1 MKQSIYWVMA
11 LAAGLVVANN
21 YYNQPLLVDFAHTFG
36 ATEAQAG
43 AVSIA
48 AQAGYALGLLFFI
61 PLGDMIELR
70 KLFAL
75 TLTAAVVALVAMAAA
90 PTLHWAVAASFA
102 AGMASVAPQLLTPYA
117 AQLAGPQG
125 RGKAVGIVMLG
136 LLCGILVS
144 RTVSGTIAA
153 HFGWRVVYA
162 FAAVA
167 TVAVAVMLARVL
179 PRVEPTFS
187 GSYGALMRSL
197 LALLREE
204 PIVRQTASIAA
215 LQFAAFSAFWT
226 TLAFQLHGLNAG
238 YGSETA
244 GLFGLV
250 GVAGA
255 SASYAVGKLADAR
268 DPRRVILAASV
279 IFIASYAL
287 LAWKGASI
295 GGLIVGV
302 ILLDLGLQSAHVSN
316 MARNLAVRST
326 AMSRANTLY
335 MTIRFAGGAIG
346 AALGNYAWSAWHWP
360 GVCGVGLVFA
370 GASILLQIIPA
381 SGQRSRAT
389 ERETSSVHN
398 PGNRVGQA
406 IGE

>member
-1 MKQSIYWVMA
+1 
-11 LAAGLVVANN
+11 
-21 YYNQPLLVDFAHTFG
+21 
-36 ATEAQAG
+36 
-43 AVSIA
+43 
-48 AQAGYALGLLFFI
+48 
-61 PLGDMIELR
+61 
-70 KLFAL
+70 
-75 TLTAAVVALVAMAAA
+75 
-90 PTLHWAVAASFA
+90 
-102 AGMASVAPQLLTPYA
+102 
-117 AQLAGPQG
+117 
-125 RGKAVGIVMLG
+125 MLG

-153 HFGWRVVYA
+153 YFGWRAVYA

-167 TVAVAVMLARVL
+167 MVGVAAMLARVL

-187 GSYGALMRSL
+187 GSYGALMCSL
-197 LALLREE
+197 FALLREE
-204 PIVRQTASIAA
+204 PVVRQTALIAA

-226 TLAFQLHGLNAG
+226 TLAFHLHGLDAR

-255 SASYAVGKLADAR
+255 SASYAVGKLTDAR
-268 DPRRVILAASV
+268 DPRRVIFAASIV
-279 IFIASYAL
+279 FIASYVL

-316 MARNLAVRST
+316 TARNLAVRST

-346 AALGNYAWSAWHWP
+346 ATLGNYAWSVLHWP
-360 GVCGVGLVFA
+360 GGCGVGMVFA
-370 GASILLQIIPA
+370 SASMLPQIIPA
-381 SGQRSRAT
+381 FGQRPLAGKR
-389 ERETSSVHN
+389 ERSADHKEH
-398 PGNRVGQA
+398 GA
-406 IGE
+406 L

>member
-1 MKQSIYWVMA
+1 MRQSIYWVMA

-21 YYNQPLLVDFAHTFG
+21 YYNQPLLVDFSHTFRT
-36 ATEAQAG
+36 TEGQAG
-43 AVSIA
+43 FISIA
-48 AQAGYALGLLFFI
+48 AQAGYALGLLLFI
-61 PLGDMIELR
+61 PLGDMVELR
-70 KLFAL
+70 KLFTL
-75 TLTAAVVALVAMAAA
+75 TLAAAVVALVAIAAA
-90 PTLHWAVAASFA
+90 PTLPWAVTASFV
-102 AGMASVAPQLLTPYA
+102 AGMASVAPQLLTPLA
-117 AQLAGPQG
+117 AQIAGPQG

-144 RTVSGTIAA
+144 RTLSGTIAA
-153 HFGWRVVYA
+153 YFGWRAVYA
-162 FAAVA
+162 FAAA
-167 TVAVAVMLARVL
+167 AMVAVAAMLARVL
-179 PRVEPTFS
+179 PRVAPTFS
-187 GSYGALMRSL
+187 GSYGTLMRSL
-197 LALLREE
+197 FTLLREE
-204 PIVRQTASIAA
+204 PVVRQTALIAA

-226 TLAFQLHGLNAG
+226 TLAFHLHALDAR

-255 SASYAVGKLADAR
+255 SASYAVGKLADAH

-295 GGLIVGV
+295 AGLIVGV
-302 ILLDLGLQSAHVSN
+302 ILLDLGLQSSHVSN

-346 AALGNYAWSAWHWP
+346 ATLGNYAWSVWHWP
-360 GVCGVGLVFA
+360 GVCGVGFVFA
-370 GASILLQIIPA
+370 SASMLPQIIPA
-381 SGQRSRAT
+381 FGQRSRAGET
-389 ERETSSVHN
+389 REKHR
-398 PGNRVGQA
+398 PEEA
-406 IGE
+406 

>member
-21 YYNQPLLVDFAHTFG
+21 YYNQPLLVDFAHTFRV
-36 ATEAQAG
+36 TEGQAG
-43 AVSIA
+43 AISIA

-61 PLGDMIELR
+61 PLGDKVELR
-70 KLFAL
+70 KLFTV
-75 TLTAAVVALVAMAAA
+75 TLAAAVVALVAMAAA
-90 PTLHWAVAASFA
+90 PTLPWTVAASFA
-102 AGMASVAPQLLTPYA
+102 AGMASVAPQLLTPLA
-117 AQLAGPQG
+117 AQIAGPQG

-144 RTVSGTIAA
+144 RTVSGAIAA
-153 HFGWRVVYA
+153 YFGWRAVYA

-167 TVAVAVMLARVL
+167 MVAVAAILARVL

-187 GSYGALMRSL
+187 DSYRVLMHSL
-197 LALLREE
+197 FALLREE
-204 PIVRQTASIAA
+204 PVVRQTASIAA

-226 TLAFQLHGLNAG
+226 TLAFHLHALNAH

-255 SASYAVGKLADAR
+255 SASYAVGKLADTR
-268 DPRRVILAASV
+268 DPRRVIFAASIV
-279 IFIASYAL
+279 FIASYVL
-287 LAWKGASI
+287 LTWKGASI

-302 ILLDLGLQSAHVSN
+302 ILLDLGLQSSHVSN

-346 AALGNYAWSAWHWP
+346 AALANYAWSLWHWT

-370 GASILLQIIPA
+370 SAAMLPQIIPVF
-381 SGQRSRAT
+381 GQRSLTA
-389 ERETSSVHN
+389 EREKSADPMGRET
-398 PGNRVGQA
+398 R
-406 IGE
+406 

>member
-21 YYNQPLLVDFAHTFG
+21 YYNQPLLVDFAHTFRV
-36 ATEAQAG
+36 TESQAG
-43 AVSIA
+43 VVSVA
-48 AQAGYALGLLFFI
+48 AQAGYALGLLLFI
-61 PLGDMIELR
+61 PLGDKVELR
-70 KLFAL
+70 KLFAF
-75 TLTAAVVALVAMAAA
+75 TLPAAVVALVAMAAA
-90 PTLHWAVAASFA
+90 PTLPWAVAASFA
-102 AGMASVAPQLLTPYA
+102 AGMASVAPQLLTPFA
-117 AQLAGPQG
+117 AQIAGPQG

-144 RTVSGTIAA
+144 RTVSGVIAA
-153 HFGWRVVYA
+153 YFGWRAVYA
-162 FAAVA
+162 FAAA
-167 TVAVAVMLARVL
+167 AMVAVAAMLARVL

-187 GSYGALMRSL
+187 GSYGVLMRSL
-197 LALLREE
+197 FALLREE
-204 PIVRQTASIAA
+204 PVVRQTASISA

-226 TLAFQLHGLNAG
+226 TLAFHLHGLDAR

-255 SASYAVGKLADAR
+255 SASYAVGKLADAY
-268 DPRRVILAASV
+268 DPRRVIFAASIV
-279 IFIASYAL
+279 FIASYVL
-287 LAWKGASI
+287 LDWKGASI

-302 ILLDLGLQSAHVSN
+302 ILLDLGLQSSHVSN

-346 AALGNYAWSAWHWP
+346 AALGNYAWSVWQWP
-360 GVCGVGLVFA
+360 GVCCVGLVFA
-370 GASILLQIIPA
+370 GASMLLQIAPA
-381 SGQRSRAT
+381 SGQRHPVV
-389 ERETSSVHN
+389 EREKSTEHEV
-398 PGNRVGQA
+398 REA
-406 IGE
+406 R

>member
-1 MKQSIYWVMA
+1 MSASNISGKGWTQMKQSIYWVMA

-36 ATEAQAG
+36 ATEGQAG

-48 AQAGYALGLLFFI
+48 AQAGYALGLLLFI
-61 PLGDMIELR
+61 PLGDKIELR

-75 TLTAAVVALVAMAAA
+75 TLAAA
-90 PTLHWAVAASFA
+90 PTLPWAVAASFA

-117 AQLAGPQG
+117 AKIAGPQN
-125 RGKAVGIVMLG
+125 RGKAVGIVMFG

-153 HFGWRVVYA
+153 HFGWRAVYG

-167 TVAVAVMLARVL
+167 MVGVAVMLVRVL

-197 LALLREE
+197 FALLREE
-204 PIVRQTASIAA
+204 PVVRQTASIAA

-226 TLAFQLHGLNAG
+226 TLAFHLHGLDAR

-255 SASYAVGKLADAR
+255 SASYAAGKLTDTR
-268 DPRRVILAASV
+268 DPRRIIFAASIV
-279 IFIASYAL
+279 LIASYVV
-287 LAWKGASI
+287 LAWKGSSI

-302 ILLDLGLQSAHVSN
+302 ILLDLGMQSAHVSN
-316 MARNLAVRST
+316 MARSLAVKST

-335 MTIRFAGGAIG
+335 MTCRFAGGAIG
-346 AALGNYAWSAWHWP
+346 ATLGNYAWSVWHWP

-370 GASILLQIIPA
+370 SASMLPQIILA
-381 SGQRSRAT
+381 SGRRPFAAQCEASADYKG
-389 ERETSSVHN
+389 REA
-398 PGNRVGQA
+398 R
-406 IGE
+406 